1 MRATALLQPYKIK
14 SVLRNKINIARHDRM
29 ICVHPHKINIDQRNT
44 IRIDPSMTTASEKL
58 ADALEALNRLQTT
71 GHVAIRSA
79 DLSRTHRERLMKAGF
94 LKEIIKGWY
103 IPSRPDERVGESTAW
118 YTSFW
123 GFCAQYLTARF
134 GDDWSLSPE
143 HSLMVHAGDTTVP
156 RQLLVRALRAGNKN
170 TDFPHNTS
178 IFESRTTIADGEA
191 LTLKDGLRLFALEDA
206 LISVPEAFFKNNATE
221 ARTVLA
227 IIPDASALLAKLLD
241 GGHTRAAGR
250 LSGAFRSIGSPKIAD
265 EILSAMKAADHDVRE
280 INPFAQAIKVA
291 NAGRITSPHV
301 HRIRLKWDKMR
312 TQIIALMPA
321 AQPITKDPDA
331 YLKAMD
337 DIYVTDAYH
346 SLSIEGYR
354 VSPALIEK
362 VRQGNWNPD
371 DDPED
376 RALKDALAARG
387 YWEAFQRVRESVRA
401 VLQGTVAGEVAEADL
416 SDWYRNLF
424 APSVTAGILK
434 ASHLAGY
441 RNSPVY
447 IRQSQHVPMGVEAV
461 RECMPVFFD
470 LLRAEQDA
478 NVRVILGHFIFVFI
492 HPFVDGNGRMA
503 RFLMNVMMAAAGRP
517 WTVIQ
522 VDHRD
527 AYMASLEAASVD
539 GNIEPFVAFIIEAMG
554 RTTE

>member
-1 MRATALLQPYKIK
+1 MATASK
-14 SVLRNKINIARHDRM
+14 
-29 ICVHPHKINIDQRNT
+29 
-44 IRIDPSMTTASEKL
+44 KL
-58 ADALEALNRLQTT
+58 ADALEALNGLQST
-71 GHVAIRSA
+71 GQVAVRST
-79 DLSRTHRERLMKAGF
+79 DLSRTHRERLMKSGF
-94 LKEIIKGWY
+94 LKEVIQGWY

-118 YTSFW
+118 YASFW

-134 GDDWSLSPE
+134 GENWSLSPE
-143 HSLMVHAGDTTVP
+143 QSLMLHAGDTTVP
-156 RQLLVRALRAGNKN
+156 RQVLVRALRAGNKN

-178 IFESRTTIADGEA
+178 IFESRTMIASGDG
-191 LTLKDGLRLFALEDA
+191 LSLKDGLRLFSLEEA
-206 LISVPEAFFKNNATE
+206 LINVSEAFFENNATE

-250 LSGAFRSIGSPKIAD
+250 LSGAFRSIGSEKIAD

-280 INPFAQAIKVA
+280 INPFEQSIKVA

-301 HRIRLKWDKMR
+301 HRIRLKWEKMR
-312 TQIIALMPA
+312 EQIIALFPA
-321 AQPITKDPDA
+321 AQPIANDPEA
-331 YLKAMD
+331 YLRAMD

-354 VSPALIEK
+354 VSPELIEK
-362 VRQGNWNPD
+362 VREDNWNPD

-401 VLQGTVAGEVAEADL
+401 VLEGKDAGEVVEADL
-416 SDWYRNLF
+416 SDWYRSLF

-434 ASHLAGY
+434 ASQLAGY

-447 IRQSQHVPMGVEAV
+447 IRQSQHVPMSVEAV
-461 RECMPVFFD
+461 RDCMPVFFD
-470 LLRAEQDA
+470 LLRKETDA
-478 NVRVILGHFIFVFI
+478 NVRVVLAHFIFAFI
-492 HPFVDGNGRMA
+492 HPFVDGNGRIA

-522 VDHRD
+522 VDDRD

-539 GNIEPFVAFIIEAMG
+539 ENIGPFAAFIIKAGMLSEEPA
-554 RTTE
+554 